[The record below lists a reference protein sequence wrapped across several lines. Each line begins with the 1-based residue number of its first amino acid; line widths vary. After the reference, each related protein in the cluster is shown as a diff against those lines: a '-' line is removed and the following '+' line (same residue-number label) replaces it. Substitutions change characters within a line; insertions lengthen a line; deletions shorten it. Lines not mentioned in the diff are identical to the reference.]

1 MLQKV
6 NTWLGQT
13 LAGALPQGAVRS
25 FISTVGKERPGEILE
40 SFGPLINRS
49 RFLDNAAF
57 DLEPVNGLQFEHLAG
72 LFASTSLDHAVIGM
86 TVRQA
91 AYVFGLIRQMK
102 PKRVLEIGRNKGG
115 GTLLMASAMQG
126 HGQLWSIDIGE
137 KESRMRASGR
147 PYDRQLEDV
156 LVRAGLRATLLV
168 GDSHTIEVD
177 TGVLDVVYIDGDHS
191 YGGVRNDFERFGR
204 RVRVGGAVLFD
215 DAHFEGLFPTHSD
228 TAGRVVEEV
237 VAAGRFRLVKHV
249 NRLSHIERTRA
260 D

>member
-6 NTWLGQT
+6 NSWLGQT
-13 LAGALPQGAVRS
+13 LAGALPQDAVRS
-25 FISTVGKERPGEILE
+25 FISTVGKQRPSEILE
-40 SFGPLINRS
+40 SFGPLLNRS
-49 RFLDNAAF
+49 RYLDNAPF
-57 DLEPVNGLQFEHLAG
+57 DLEPVNGFQFEHLAG

-91 AYVFGLIRQMK
+91 AYVFGLIRQTK
-102 PKRVLEIGRNKGG
+102 AQRVLEIGRNKGG
-115 GTLLMASAMQG
+115 GTLLMAAAMQG

-137 KESRMRASGR
+137 KEARMRGGGR

-156 LVRAGLRATLLV
+156 LASAGLRATLLV

-177 TGVLDVVYIDGDHS
+177 TGELDVAYIDGDHS
-191 YGGVRNDFERFGR
+191 YEGVRNDFERFGR

-215 DAHFEGLFPTHSD
+215 DAHFEGLFGTHDD
-228 TAGRVVEEV
+228 TVGRLVDEV
-237 VAAGRFRLVKHV
+237 VAAGRFRLVKNV
-249 NRLSHIERTRA
+249 NRLAHIERTQA